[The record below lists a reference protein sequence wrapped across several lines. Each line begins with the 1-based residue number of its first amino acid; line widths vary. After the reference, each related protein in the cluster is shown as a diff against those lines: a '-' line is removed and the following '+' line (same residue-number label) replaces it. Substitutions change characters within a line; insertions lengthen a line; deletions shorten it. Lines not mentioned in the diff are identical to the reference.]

1 MDATRPCLRKKVRDM
16 RIGPPMEG
24 AQNSQ
29 TSETAPLDGGAR
41 NTIARAQMGEVL
53 RQHIE
58 EVIARY
64 VAKMRADPETPRA
77 KLTPTAILEDHALS
91 FLSDLFQSVVIIE
104 KSDLKDW
111 EESDLLKDGTRIQL
125 LIADL
130 HGRQRQRIG
139 WTQTALRREY
149 EILDSEVERL
159 VKGRANDADA
169 ARALEPTLE
178 ILRKLLKR
186 AHDASFKAFETAA
199 REKVSS
205 S

>member
-1 MDATRPCLRKKVRDM
+1 
-16 RIGPPMEG
+16 
-24 AQNSQ
+24 
-29 TSETAPLDGGAR
+29 
-41 NTIARAQMGEVL
+41 MGEVL

-58 EVIARY
+58 ELIARY
-64 VAKMRADPETPRA
+64 VARMRADPETPKA
-77 KLTPTAILEDHALS
+77 KSMPGAILEDHALS

-104 KSDLKDW
+104 KADLKEW
-111 EESDLLKDGTRIQL
+111 EGSNLLKDGTRIQL

-130 HGRQRQRIG
+130 HGRQRHRIG
-139 WTQTALRREY
+139 WSESALRREY

-159 VKGRANDADA
+159 VKGRAHDAEG

-186 AHDASFKAFETAA
+186 AHDASFAGFEKAGK
-199 REKVSS
+199 EKSS

>member
-1 MDATRPCLRKKVRDM
+1 MSRSENDLAQESSAPEASARKAV
-16 RIGPPMEG
+16 
-24 AQNSQ
+24 
-29 TSETAPLDGGAR
+29 AR
-41 NTIARAQMGEVL
+41 SRMGEVL

-64 VAKMRADPETPRA
+64 VARMRSDPETPRA
-77 KLTPTAILEDHALS
+77 QSMPGAILEDHALS

-104 KSDLKDW
+104 KADLKEW

-130 HGRQRQRIG
+130 HGRQRHRIG
-139 WTQTALRREY
+139 WSESALRREY

-159 VKGRANDADA
+159 VKGRAHDADG

-186 AHDASFKAFETAA
+186 AHDASFAAYEKASNEGA
-199 REKVSS
+199 S
-205 S
+205 